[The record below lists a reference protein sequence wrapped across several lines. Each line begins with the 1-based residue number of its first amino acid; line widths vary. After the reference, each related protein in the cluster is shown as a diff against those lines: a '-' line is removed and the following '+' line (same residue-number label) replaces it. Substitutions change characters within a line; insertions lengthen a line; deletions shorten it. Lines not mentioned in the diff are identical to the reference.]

1 MTRDDAAATA
11 REDDPVR
18 RAAELGG
25 LVRPVAD
32 GRPDA
37 SPTPHGSTSPRR
49 RRSAQGG
56 RAGHRANVLLV
67 EDDPAFAE
75 LVVTILGRNGYR
87 VRWAP
92 TAGAARRLLEAVR
105 PDLIL
110 LDLILPDG
118 DGLLLCSEIR
128 TRWPTP
134 IVVVSGTAR
143 RAERVLS
150 LRLGADDFLAKPIDP
165 PELLA
170 RIEAVLRRASGAG

>member
-11 REDDPVR
+11 RSAR
-18 RAAELGG
+18 
-25 LVRPVAD
+25 
-32 GRPDA
+32 
-37 SPTPHGSTSPRR
+37 SRR
-49 RRSAQGG
+49 RRSAPQGG
-56 RAGHRANVLLV
+56 RAGHCANVLLV
-67 EDDPAFAE
+67 EDDTAFAE

-92 TAGAARRLLEAVR
+92 TAGAARRLLETVR

-128 TRWPTP
+128 TRRPTP

-170 RIEAVLRRASGAG
+170 RIEAVLRRASGGG